1 MFSRFYLSIRAL
13 IDICIL
19 HTVILAPQYESKG
32 LLLPALNEENQ
43 VTTLKEE
50 ITLGAEIWSVRTIY
64 VKPYDISSSNLA
76 SLYANSLISSF
87 KPWTHLSNFCN
98 EKRFFSTSTPCP
110 ELTWE
115 LLNLKRKLGYNSKII
130 MRNLIWKKFWETS
143 PTVWSYIFSYF

>member
-1 MFSRFYLSIRAL
+1 MFSRFYLSIRVL

-87 KPWTHLSNFCN
+87 KP
-98 EKRFFSTSTPCP
+98 
-110 ELTWE
+110 
-115 LLNLKRKLGYNSKII
+115 
-130 MRNLIWKKFWETS
+130 
-143 PTVWSYIFSYF
+143 